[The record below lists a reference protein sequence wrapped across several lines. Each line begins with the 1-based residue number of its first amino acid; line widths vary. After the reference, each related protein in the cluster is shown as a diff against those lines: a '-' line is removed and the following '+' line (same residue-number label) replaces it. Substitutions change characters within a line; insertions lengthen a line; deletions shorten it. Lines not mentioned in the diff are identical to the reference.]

1 MAEGARLRWRR
12 GVRRLMFLSARSLL
26 RVVGFERAGAAG
38 RLLGELQYRLGGQ
51 GRRRMQ
57 AEMALALGRA
67 ADDPAVAPMLR
78 EAYRVNTAAVF
89 EIMAMVDRRQDE
101 AMLVARCE
109 LEGLEHL
116 RAALAGRSRRDPHGR
131 AHGQRRPGAAATGER
146 RLAGERA
153 LQGVAHDVGR
163 LLPRRTGA
171 LCHPGHRR
179 RTPACAPTA
188 RCWRR

>member
-1 MAEGARLRWRR
+1 
-12 GVRRLMFLSARSLL
+12 MFLSARSLL

-38 RLLGELQYRLGGQ
+38 RLLGGLQYRLDGGA
-51 GRRRMQ
+51 RRRMQ
-57 AEMALALGRA
+57 AEMALALGRP
-67 ADDPAVAPMLR
+67 ADDPAVAPLLR

-89 EIMAMVDRRQDE
+89 EIMAMLDRRQDE

-116 RAALAGRSRRDPHGR
+116 RAALAAGR
-131 AHGQRRPGAAATGER
+131 GAILMARTWATPPWCASAGKR

-171 LCHPGHRR
+171 LRDPGHRR
-179 RTPACAPTA
+179 QRRLCAPTG
-188 RCWRR
+188 RCSPR